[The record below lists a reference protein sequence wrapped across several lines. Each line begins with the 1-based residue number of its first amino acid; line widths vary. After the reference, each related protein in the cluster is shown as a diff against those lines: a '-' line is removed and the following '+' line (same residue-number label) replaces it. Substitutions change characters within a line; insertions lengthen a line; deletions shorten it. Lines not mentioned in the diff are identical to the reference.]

1 MEKNQFRLADVIL
14 SVICVVFVAEAAAPV
29 ASIGNSQYF
38 WWGFMILAFLLPY
51 GLIAAE
57 LGTAYAGDGGLYDW
71 IHAAYPQ
78 GKWAARASW
87 YYWINFPLW
96 MASLAVMCPELL
108 RDITGRQMGTI
119 ASLTVQLLFIW
130 IVTLI
135 ACYPVCDSIVILNV
149 SAVIKILLALLVG
162 GLGVWYI
169 SRYGFVNDMSARTF
183 LPSFDLTSLSYIS
196 VIIFNFLGF
205 EVVCTFAGSMSEPK
219 KQIPQSIVT
228 GGIVIA
234 AIYLFSAFG
243 IGAAVDVREIS
254 VDSGLIDAVS
264 LILGADGGVLVGV
277 VALLFLVTLFGNMIS
292 WSMGVNSTA
301 ALAADHNDMPRIFAK
316 RWAKNNMP
324 VGSAVASG
332 VVASGVCILGV
343 LIEMVTPDS
352 SLFWSFFALNLVM
365 LLLSYLPVFP
375 AFLKLRRVDAKT
387 PRPFRV
393 PGSDAALRCIAY
405 VPMALIIISI
415 IFTAVPLSFD
425 EETLKS
431 FLPITIG
438 TILSAAIGEVL
449 IALRGKTARS

>member
-343 LIEMVTPDS
+343 LIETVTPDS

-449 IALRGKTARS
+449 IALRGKNARS